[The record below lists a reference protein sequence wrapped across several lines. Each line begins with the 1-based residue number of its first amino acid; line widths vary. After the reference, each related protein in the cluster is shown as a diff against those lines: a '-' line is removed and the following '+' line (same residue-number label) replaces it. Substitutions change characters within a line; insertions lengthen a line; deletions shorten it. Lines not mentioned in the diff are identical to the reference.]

1 MATGG
6 NNMADD
12 RRRAHARAARAVPLK
27 LVIVTKG
34 GGKAMDAACKEW
46 SDKISRYAPFSETAV
61 KTNPKNAKSP
71 VAQLEAEGDRVMK
84 HLAPND
90 FVVLMDERGE
100 NLTSEALS
108 ALIADAG
115 DRGCSGCAFVV
126 GGPFGH
132 GDAVIARADRKI
144 KLSSM
149 VMNHQVARLVL
160 LEQIYR
166 AWTILRG
173 EPYHH

>member
-6 NNMADD
+6 NNMETD

-27 LVIVTKG
+27 LVIVSKG

-46 SDKISRYAPFSETAV
+46 SDKIKRYAPFSETTV
-61 KTNPKNAKSP
+61 KQNPKNAKSP
-71 VAQLEAEGDRVMK
+71 LAQLEAEGERVMK
-84 HLAPND
+84 HLNTHD

-100 NLTSEALS
+100 TLTSEQLAALV
-108 ALIADAG
+108 ADAG
-115 DRGCSGCAFVV
+115 DGGSSACAFVV

-132 GDAVIARADRKI
+132 GDAVIKRANRKI

>member
-1 MATGG
+1 
-6 NNMADD
+6 
-12 RRRAHARAARAVPLK
+12 
-27 LVIVTKG
+27 
-34 GGKAMDAACKEW
+34 
-46 SDKISRYAPFSETAV
+46 
-61 KTNPKNAKSP
+61 
-71 VAQLEAEGDRVMK
+71 MK
-84 HLAPND
+84 HLEPND
-90 FVVLMDERGE
+90 FVVLLDERGDD
-100 NLTSEALS
+100 LTSESLS

-115 DRGCSGCAFVV
+115 DRGHPMRVRRRRSLR
-126 GGPFGH
+126 H
-132 GDAVIARADRKI
+132 GDAVIKRADRKI

>member
-12 RRRAHARAARAVPLK
+12 RRRARARAARAVPLK

-46 SDKISRYAPFSETAV
+46 SDKISRYTAFRETAV
-61 KTNPKNAKSP
+61 RTNPKNAKSP
-71 VAQLEAEGDRVMK
+71 TAQLAAEGERVVK
-84 HLAPND
+84 LLEPND
-90 FVVLMDERGE
+90 FVVLLDERGDD
-100 NLTSEALS
+100 LTSESLS

-115 DRGCSGCAFVV
+115 DRGYAGCAFVV

-132 GDAVIARADRKI
+132 GDAVIKRADRKI